1 MRSRPVREAPHPPAP
16 SPTPSPRPGEGERGT
31 WIAGILILLLAAA
44 CGSVKSPTEP
54 PEEPGGVAPFT
65 FSRIQAEIFTPNCV
79 KAGCHDAA
87 SAQGGMV
94 LAAGQSYNQ
103 IVDVPSIESSLD
115 RIEPGD
121 PERSYMV
128 KKLRGDPDITGDRMP
143 LDQPGGL
150 PQAQIDGLIA
160 WVRAGAPND

>member
-1 MRSRPVREAPHPPAP
+1 MRSRPVHKKVL
-16 SPTPSPRPGEGERGT
+16 T
-31 WIAGILILLLAAA
+31 LVLLLAAA

-54 PEEPGGVAPFT
+54 PEQPGGVTAFT

-87 SAQGGMV
+87 SASGGQV
-94 LAAGQSYNQ
+94 LAAGRSYNE
-103 IVDVPSIESSLD
+103 IVNVRSTENSTLD

-150 PQAQIDGLIA
+150 PQEQIDGLIA

>member
-1 MRSRPVREAPHPPAP
+1 MRSRPVREA
-16 SPTPSPRPGEGERGT
+16 
-31 WIAGILILLLAAA
+31 ILPLVLLLAAA

-54 PEEPGGVAPFT
+54 SSEPGGGTAIP

-87 SAQGGMV
+87 TASGGQV
-94 LAAGQSYNQ
+94 LAAGVSYGQ
-103 IVDVPSIESSLD
+103 IVNVRSTENSTLD

-143 LDQPGGL
+143 LDRPGGL
-150 PQAQIDGLIA
+150 PQEQIDQIIA